1 MNITTNDDWT
11 WVGGSYEIGFATTD
25 DPRVVAVIQRDDER
39 SADETIDGDVYAPAF
54 WYDRDRGGFTRAGS
68 TFMDAASEE
77 IAERVAVLELKQ
89 SPAGQDP
96 ATVKEE
102 LQKTQ
107 TWVRETTLEECVGKR
122 ITDRAMACVR
132 QAKTSQEIVDGCFK

>member
-1 MNITTNDDWT
+1 MKRLLILTGCAL
-11 WVGGSYEIGFATTD
+11 VSACGHPATKK
-25 DPRVVAVIQRDDER
+25 EC
-39 SADETIDGDVYAPAF
+39 
-54 WYDRDRGGFTRAGS
+54 
-68 TFMDAASEE
+68 EE